1 MKLAVAGR
9 ILVLLALAWRA
20 RAQEL
25 PPPTAAV
32 PPVETPAREG
42 RPGAYRLKVDVDLV
56 LVEAT
61 VRDEYGAIVDNLK
74 REDFHLYEDG
84 VEQQIS
90 HFSRDELPLAVA
102 LVVDRSGSM
111 APVLRELH
119 RVAYGTLSLLKPDDQ
134 VALFAF
140 AAQAERMEDLTTDRQ
155 RVADALAAIRAR
167 GATVIADAIFEA
179 ALYLGRAAP
188 DRRHAIILV
197 SDNENTLKGYASESR
212 VIRQA
217 LETETVIYS
226 IKVGE
231 GMHTR
236 MLNVKLPIFRDISVP
251 KIARETRGETIAGK
265 DLKSVESALATVISR
280 LKQRYSLGYYS
291 TNHRREGTFRQIQV
305 RVADGSNDSRG
316 KYTVYA
322 RRGYYVRSEYVALP
336 NDQPFRP

>member
-9 ILVLLALAWRA
+9 TLVLLLLAWSA
-20 RAQEL
+20 QAQEL
-25 PPPTAAV
+25 PPPTAAA
-32 PPVETPAREG
+32 PPVETPARAG
-42 RPGAYRLKVDVDLV
+42 KPGAYGLKVDVDLV

-61 VRDEYGAIVDNLK
+61 VRDQYGAIVDNLK

-84 VEQQIS
+84 VEQRIS

-111 APVLRELH
+111 APVLRQLH
-119 RVAYGTLSLLKPDDQ
+119 RVAYDTLSSLKPDDQ

-140 AAQAERMEDLTTDRQ
+140 AARAERLEDLTTDRR
-155 RVADALAAIRAR
+155 RVADGLAAIPAR
-167 GATVIADAIFEA
+167 GATVIADALFEA

-188 DRRHAIILV
+188 NCRHAIILV
-197 SDNENTLKGYASESR
+197 SDNENTLRGYASESR

-231 GMHTR
+231 GMHTH
-236 MLNVKLPIFRDISVP
+236 MLNVRLPIFRDISVP
-251 KIARETRGETIAGK
+251 KIARETGGEVIDGK
-265 DLKSVESALATVISR
+265 DVKSVESAMATAISR

-291 TNHRREGTFRQIQV
+291 TNSRQDGIFRQIEV
-305 RVADGSNDSRG
+305 RLADGSNDSRG
-316 KYTVYA
+316 KFTVYA
-322 RRGYYVRSEYVALP
+322 RRGYYARTEYFAVP
-336 NDQPFRP
+336 NDQP